1 MTTRPAA
8 QAPQPRHRASLFWR
22 LLPTYLIVIVVGALT
37 TLLAAESVAPYFLHH
52 HVDQMMRGLQ
62 GPTMQRMAL
71 DMAGDLNVAYRR
83 ALTQSLLWAVLASA
97 LAAGLVGLF
106 VTRRIVAPLRAM
118 RRVSRRI
125 ATGSYQDRLDLGA
138 PGEVGDLAEAFNT
151 MAETLER
158 SEHRRVEQLADVAH
172 EFRTPL
178 SNLRG
183 YIEGLEDGVF
193 QPTATTLLAC
203 RRQLDRLEHLVE
215 DLSLLSRIETGQ
227 LPLQPQRFSVAMLV
241 GHALGAMTPSFLHK
255 GVALVADA
263 LPPSL
268 EVTADPERTG
278 QVLTNLLRNA
288 LRHTPPGGTVT
299 VRAAGEAAGHV
310 RFEVLDTGTG
320 IDPIDL
326 PNIFKRFY
334 RGDRSRG
341 HDPVT
346 GSGVGLTIARQ
357 LVERQGGEIGV
368 ESTPGTGSRFWF
380 TLPGPS
386 ASNRSPMPSGTG

>member
-1 MTTRPAA
+1 MIPS
-8 QAPQPRHRASLFWR
+8 APPEGAPPRRRASLFWR
-22 LLPTYLIVIVVGALT
+22 LLPTYLIVIVVATLT
-37 TLLAAESVAPYFLHH
+37 TLLAAESIAPYFLHH

-62 GPTMQRMAL
+62 GPAMQRMAL
-71 DMAGDLNVAYRR
+71 DMASDLNGAYQR

-97 LAAGLVGLF
+97 LAAGFVGLF

-118 RRVSRRI
+118 RHVSRRV

-158 SEHRRVEQLADVAH
+158 SEHRRVELLADVAH

-183 YIEGLEDGVF
+183 YIEGIEDGVF
-193 QPTATTLLAC
+193 QATTTPLLAC
-203 RRQLDRLEHLVE
+203 RRQLDRLDHLVE
-215 DLSLLSRIETGQ
+215 DLSLLSRVETGQ
-227 LPLQPQRFSVAMLV
+227 LPFHPRHLGATELLD
-241 GHALGAMTPSFLHK
+241 HAFTAMTPNFMQK
-255 GVALVADA
+255 GVTLAVGEA
-263 LPPSL
+263 PGSL
-268 EVTADPERTG
+268 DVTADPERTG

-288 LRHTPPGGTVT
+288 LRHTPAGGSVIL
-299 VRAAGEAAGHV
+299 RATGEPVGFV
-310 RFEVLDTGTG
+310 RFEVVDTGSG
-320 IDPIDL
+320 IDPLDL

-341 HDPVT
+341 YDPST

-368 ESTPGTGSRFWF
+368 DSTLGRGSRFWF
-380 TLPGPS
+380 TLPRPS
-386 ASNRSPMPSGTG
+386 MAASRPTRSRPD